1 MIEKDRLIIG
11 LSGSLGS
18 GVSTAAKYLVR
29 VLESKVY
36 KITDDGWDCSPFTE
50 VSDEAYK
57 LSRIIEEEAGK
68 RGEKRNVKGQFDRE
82 LLQRIGNELR
92 QNNTSYLAKE
102 MLKRICE
109 VEEKIGLGSS
119 YPIIIDG
126 IKNSG
131 EIIEFRKYSNF
142 FLFSIDTYI
151 GKRWERVRDKYE
163 GKQND
168 FYADDERDHNENIDY
183 GQQVDKCVYLS
194 DVLINNDSDIKKELF
209 DKIDS
214 YLSLIKGEEYV
225 YPMPCESIMSQAYCE
240 SLKSS
245 CMKRKVGAV
254 IVSSDGIPMVS
265 TYNEVPYLEES
276 CEKKYGMCYRDK
288 VKIDLIKN
296 VRKCPHCGTDIEQ
309 NITCPK
315 CNEIIHIND
324 LAPTCSKCDLD
335 LDLDS
340 FFVCKS
346 CELKIIKKFVG
357 KRMEVCRALHAEER
371 AIIQLAKLGM
381 SINPSGITLYTTTFP
396 CPQCANK
403 IVGLGIG
410 KILFVEPYPTKESVD
425 LLARSL
431 ENKNIEKFEGVKARA
446 YFRIYDR
453 AR

>member
-57 LSRIIEEEAGK
+57 LSRIIEEEADK
-68 RGEKRNVKGQFDRE
+68 RGEKRNAKGQFDRE

-92 QNNTSYLAKE
+92 QKNTSYLAKE

-168 FYADDERDHNENIDY
+168 FYADDERDHNET
-183 GQQVDKCVYLS
+183 
-194 DVLINNDSDIKKELF
+194 
-209 DKIDS
+209 
-214 YLSLIKGEEYV
+214 
-225 YPMPCESIMSQAYCE
+225 
-240 SLKSS
+240 
-245 CMKRKVGAV
+245 
-254 IVSSDGIPMVS
+254 MV
-265 TYNEVPYLEES
+265 
-276 CEKKYGMCYRDK
+276 
-288 VKIDLIKN
+288 
-296 VRKCPHCGTDIEQ
+296 
-309 NITCPK
+309 
-315 CNEIIHIND
+315 
-324 LAPTCSKCDLD
+324 
-335 LDLDS
+335 
-340 FFVCKS
+340 
-346 CELKIIKKFVG
+346 
-357 KRMEVCRALHAEER
+357 
-371 AIIQLAKLGM
+371 
-381 SINPSGITLYTTTFP
+381 
-396 CPQCANK
+396 NK
-403 IVGLGIG
+403 
-410 KILFVEPYPTKESVD
+410 
-425 LLARSL
+425 
-431 ENKNIEKFEGVKARA
+431 
-446 YFRIYDR
+446 
-453 AR
+453 